1 MDYLAKLKRDKLEA
15 EAERLY
21 GNDILLKTCFILEKS
36 GASSEEIGITLLQ
49 LHADAM
55 ALAKEV
61 EETMEYT
68 LDASGNI
75 VPVIPPVPIEP
86 QEDNIEI
93 NISE

>member
-1 MDYLAKLKRDKLEA
+1 MDYLAKLKREKLEA

-36 GASSEEIGITLLQ
+36 GASSEEIGITLSQ

-61 EETMEYT
+61 KEKMEYT

-75 VPVIPPVPIEP
+75 VSVKQQDP

-93 NISE
+93 NIS

>member
-1 MDYLAKLKRDKLEA
+1 MDYLAKLKREKLEA

-36 GASSEEIGITLLQ
+36 GASSEEIGITLSQ

-61 EETMEYT
+61 EEKMEYT

-75 VPVIPPVPIEP
+75 VPVKQEEP
-86 QEDNIEI
+86 QDDNIEI